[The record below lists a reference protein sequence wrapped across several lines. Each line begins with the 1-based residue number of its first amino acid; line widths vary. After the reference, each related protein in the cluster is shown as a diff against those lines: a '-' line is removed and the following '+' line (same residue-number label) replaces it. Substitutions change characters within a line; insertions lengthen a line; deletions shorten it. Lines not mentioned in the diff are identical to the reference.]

1 MDMTAHAIDETISP
15 LLEIEARIQ
24 ETRFGAL
31 SLDPNRT
38 TASSPTEL
46 VFSMADAQQVPHL
59 ASAASAVAEAQLCSF
74 PENLFWDFDFYLASI
89 HRDASAVSDYAS
101 YLEEVTRITVGL
113 MTLYGQQS
121 LIRFRYVHDF
131 MYGFDWARWVR
142 REPDERNGIE
152 PFGIDF
158 LQQTESRGRDIVNLI
173 NADDDW
179 YPKLADGTV
188 RNPFPFSREPEE
200 ELSLYRLL
208 ADRDCIPVQAWR
220 IDAQADSSRDFDALR
235 EDLAASL
242 GLSG

>member
-1 MDMTAHAIDETISP
+1 MTAHAIDETFTP

-24 ETRFGAL
+24 RSRFGAL
-31 SLDPNRT
+31 SLDPGRT

-46 VFSMADAQQVPHL
+46 VSALADSRQLPHL
-59 ASAASAVAEAQLCSF
+59 ASAASEVAEAQLRSF

-89 HRDASAVSDYAS
+89 HRDASAASDYES

-121 LIRFRYVHDF
+121 AIRFRYVHDF

-142 REPDERNGIE
+142 RDPDARNRIE

-158 LQQTESRGRDIVNLI
+158 LRHTESRGRDILTLI
-173 NADDDW
+173 KADDDW
-179 YPKLADGTV
+179 YPKLADGAA
-188 RNPFPFSREPEE
+188 RNPFPFSREPQE

-208 ADRDCIPVQAWR
+208 AERDCVPVEAWR
-220 IDAQADSSRDFDALR
+220 LDAQADASRDFDALR

>member
-1 MDMTAHAIDETISP
+1 MTARAIDEAITP

-24 ETRFGAL
+24 CSRFGAL
-31 SLDPNRT
+31 SLDPGRR

-46 VFSMADAQQVPHL
+46 VSALADSRQLPHL
-59 ASAASAVAEAQLCSF
+59 ASAASAVAEVQLRSF
-74 PENLFWDFDFYLASI
+74 PENLFWDFDFYLASV
-89 HRDASAVSDYAS
+89 HRDASAASDYAG

-121 LIRFRYVHDF
+121 VIRFRYVHDF

-142 REPDERNGIE
+142 RDPDVRSGIA

-158 LQQTESRGRDIVNLI
+158 LRRTENRGRDILTLI
-173 NADDDW
+173 KADDDW
-179 YPKLADGTV
+179 YPKLADGAA
-188 RNPFPFSREPEE
+188 RNPFPFSREPEQ
-200 ELSLYRLL
+200 ELSLYRLI
-208 ADRDCIPVQAWR
+208 AERDGVPVKAWQ

>member
-24 ETRFGAL
+24 QTRFGSL
-31 SLDPNRT
+31 SLDPNRK
-38 TASSPTEL
+38 AARSPTEL
-46 VFSMADAQQVPHL
+46 VSALADAQQLPHL
-59 ASAASAVAEAQLCSF
+59 ASAASAVAEAQLRSF

-89 HRDASAVSDYAS
+89 HRDASAAPDYAS
-101 YLEEVTRITVGL
+101 YLEEATRITVGL

-121 LIRFRYVHDF
+121 VIRFRYVHDF

-152 PFGIDF
+152 PFGVDF
-158 LQQTESRGRDIVNLI
+158 LQQTESRGRDILTLI
-173 NADDDW
+173 KADDDW

>member
-1 MDMTAHAIDETISP
+1 MTARAIDETITP

-24 ETRFGAL
+24 RSRFGAL
-31 SLDPNRT
+31 SLDPGRT

-46 VFSMADAQQVPHL
+46 VSALADSRQLPHL
-59 ASAASAVAEAQLCSF
+59 ASAASAVAEVQLRSF

-89 HRDASAVSDYAS
+89 HRDASAASDYAG

-121 LIRFRYVHDF
+121 VIRFRYVHDF

-142 REPDERNGIE
+142 RDPDVRTGIA

-158 LQQTESRGRDIVNLI
+158 LRRTESRGRDILTLI
-173 NADDDW
+173 KADDDW
-179 YPKLADGTV
+179 YPKLADGAA
-188 RNPFPFSREPEE
+188 RNPFPFSREPEQ
-200 ELSLYRLL
+200 ELSLYRLI
-208 ADRDCIPVQAWR
+208 AERDCVPVKAWR

>member
-1 MDMTAHAIDETISP
+1 MTARAIDETITP
-15 LLEIEARIQ
+15 LLEIEARI
-24 ETRFGAL
+24 ERTRFGAL
-31 SLDPNRT
+31 SLDPDRA

-46 VFSMADAQQVPHL
+46 VSALADSSQLPHL
-59 ASAASAVAEAQLCSF
+59 ASAASAVAEAQLRSF

-89 HRDASAVSDYAS
+89 HRDAAAASDYAR

-121 LIRFRYVHDF
+121 VIRFRYVHDF

-142 REPDERNGIE
+142 RDPDARNGIE
-152 PFGIDF
+152 PFGVDF
-158 LQQTESRGRDIVNLI
+158 LRHTESRGRDILTLI
-173 NADDDW
+173 KADDDW
-179 YPKLADGTV
+179 YPKLADGAA

-208 ADRDCIPVQAWR
+208 AERNCVPVEAWQL
-220 IDAQADSSRDFDALR
+220 DAQADASRDFDALR
-235 EDLAASL
+235 EDVAASL

>member
-1 MDMTAHAIDETISP
+1 MSARAIHETITP
-15 LLEIEARIQ
+15 LLEIEDRIQ
-24 ETRFGAL
+24 RSRFGAL
-31 SLDPNRT
+31 SLDPARA

-46 VFSMADAQQVPHL
+46 VSALADSRQLPQL
-59 ASAASAVAEAQLCSF
+59 ASAASAVAEAQLRSF

-89 HRDASAVSDYAS
+89 HRDALAASDYGR

-121 LIRFRYVHDF
+121 VIRFRYVHDF

-142 REPDERNGIE
+142 RDPVARQGIE

-158 LQQTESRGRDIVNLI
+158 LRQTESRGREILTLI
-173 NADDDW
+173 KADDDW
-179 YPKLADGTV
+179 YPELADGTA

-208 ADRDCIPVQAWR
+208 AERNCVPVEAWR
-220 IDAQADSSRDFDALR
+220 IDAQVDAGRDFDALR

>member
-1 MDMTAHAIDETISP
+1 MTARAIDETITP

-24 ETRFGAL
+24 TSRFGAL
-31 SLDPNRT
+31 SLDPGRT

-46 VFSMADAQQVPHL
+46 VSALADSHQLPHL
-59 ASAASAVAEAQLCSF
+59 ASAAAAVAEAQLRSF

-89 HRDASAVSDYAS
+89 HRDASAASDYTG

-121 LIRFRYVHDF
+121 VIRFRYVHDF

-142 REPDERNGIE
+142 HDPDARNGIA

-158 LQQTESRGRDIVNLI
+158 LRRTESRGREILKLI
-173 NADDDW
+173 KADDDW
-179 YPKLADGTV
+179 YPKLAEGAA
-188 RNPFPFSREPEE
+188 RNPFPFSREPEQ

-208 ADRDCIPVQAWR
+208 AERDCVPTKAWR